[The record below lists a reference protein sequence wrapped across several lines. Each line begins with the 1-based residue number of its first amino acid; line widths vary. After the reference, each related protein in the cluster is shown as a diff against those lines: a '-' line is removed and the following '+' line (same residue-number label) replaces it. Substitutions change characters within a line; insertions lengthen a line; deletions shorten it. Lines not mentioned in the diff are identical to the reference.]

1 MTLFRAF
8 LKNYRPETQ
17 NATKKASNVNY
28 INTTCRFFAYFKL
41 KQTKRPHFC
50 TSFAS
55 LWFSTHYNF
64 RQENGAISP
73 RKYVTFWGKLGNFPG
88 DSTPLS
94 ICFFLTQKH
103 SKMKG
108 VVGAYLRD
116 APQNKNA
123 NRSRCVSPRRT
134 PQARMPPTDSR
145 EHRNRSRRRSP
156 RCALATA
163 LFISNTETTELT
175 EVFLS
180 QLKNIFPVHCVQCSI

>member
-1 MTLFRAF
+1 
-8 LKNYRPETQ
+8 
-17 NATKKASNVNY
+17 
-28 INTTCRFFAYFKL
+28 
-41 KQTKRPHFC
+41 
-50 TSFAS
+50 
-55 LWFSTHYNF
+55 
-64 RQENGAISP
+64 
-73 RKYVTFWGKLGNFPG
+73 
-88 DSTPLS
+88 
-94 ICFFLTQKH
+94 
-103 SKMKG
+103 MKG

-180 QLKNIFPVHCVQCSI
+180 QLKNMFSVGSAISVFDITQECVFSRRHHFFQEIFIVTKFRNSNFRDKQKRKKDFIFDCQKFWNLGISLLRSLL